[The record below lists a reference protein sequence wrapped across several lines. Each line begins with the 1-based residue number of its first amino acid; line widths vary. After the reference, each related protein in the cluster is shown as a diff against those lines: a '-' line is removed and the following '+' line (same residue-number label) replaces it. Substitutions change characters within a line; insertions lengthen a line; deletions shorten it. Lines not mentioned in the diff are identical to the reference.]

1 MNKFKKDD
9 SVLVTKGKDLGK
21 YGKILKV
28 FPKINSVLVE
38 GVNKKSKH
46 KKPQQDKAGGI
57 IEKEY
62 PISVSNVIHYESK
75 SKMKSKVEFSINKN
89 KKVRKLKIN
98 KVVID

>member
-1 MNKFKKDD
+1 MNKYKKDD
-9 SVLVTKGKDLGK
+9 TVIITKGKDSQK
-21 YGKILKV
+21 SGKILKV
-28 FPKINSVLVE
+28 IPKKNTVLVE
-38 GVNKKSKH
+38 GLNKKSKH

-62 PISVSNVIHYESK
+62 PISISNIMHIESK
-75 SKMKSKVEFSINKN
+75 TKKKSKVEFALNKK

>member
-9 SVLVTKGKDLGK
+9 TVIITKGKDSQK
-21 YGKILKV
+21 TGKILKV
-28 FPKINSVLVE
+28 IPKKNTVLVE
-38 GVNKKSKH
+38 GLNKKSKH

-62 PISVSNVIHYESK
+62 PISISNIMHIEPK
-75 SKMKSKVEFSINKN
+75 TKKKSKVEFALNKK